1 MMPRPLANCWFL
13 AARWN
18 VNGSTCDCKPHRKAT
33 ELTATSVYL
42 GHNMSICMFAGTHQ
56 CEATPAHVSFN
67 HLNAFFFFSLFI
79 FVYVAGAVSGVFL
92 GVHVLKMKVW
102 WCRPICS
109 TGRRMGESQPY
120 LREVT
125 NKVATFAV
133 VLGEDVEKEG
143 LHIVVE
149 GLVVEEQLGQQT
161 QVLTVDCAHVPIN
174 LL

>member
-1 MMPRPLANCWFL
+1 
-13 AARWN
+13 
-18 VNGSTCDCKPHRKAT
+18 
-33 ELTATSVYL
+33 
-42 GHNMSICMFAGTHQ
+42 MF
-56 CEATPAHVSFN
+56 FY
-67 HLNAFFFFSLFI
+67 FIFI

-92 GVHVLKMKVW
+92 GMHVLKMKKAW
-102 WCRPICS
+102 WCRPKSS
-109 TGRRMGESQPY
+109 TGRRMRESQPY

-143 LHIVVE
+143 LHIIVE

-174 LL
+174 LF